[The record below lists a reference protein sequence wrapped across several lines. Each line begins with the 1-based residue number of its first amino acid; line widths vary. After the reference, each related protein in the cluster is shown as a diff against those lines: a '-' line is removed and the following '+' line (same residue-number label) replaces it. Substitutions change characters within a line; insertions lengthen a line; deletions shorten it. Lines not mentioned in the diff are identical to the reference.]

1 MTSPRLH
8 QRWQPAEERLDR
20 YTLLVA
26 AAACWMLL
34 LLIGLVL
41 TFS

>member
-8 QRWQPAEERLDR
+8 QPWQPRERRLDR
-20 YTLLVA
+20 YTLLLA
-26 AAACWMLL
+26 ASGLWCLL